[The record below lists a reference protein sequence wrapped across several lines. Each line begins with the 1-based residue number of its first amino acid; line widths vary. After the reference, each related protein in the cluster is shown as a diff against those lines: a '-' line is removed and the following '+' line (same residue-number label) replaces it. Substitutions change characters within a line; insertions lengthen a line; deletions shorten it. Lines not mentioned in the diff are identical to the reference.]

1 VPKASLLI
9 VEDYEPFVTLLR
21 STLSD
26 DFDVTVTNSVDQA
39 SALINREVPRLV
51 LLDLG
56 LPPTSSP
63 EQGLA
68 LLKEIQQHGH
78 RCKTVV
84 CTGYRERELALR
96 AVRCGAHDILYK
108 PLELPMLKAILMRAA
123 WLADLEE
130 EARHSVVETTQEV
143 EILDEILGASLS
155 MRSVLEAVEKL
166 AMTDAPVL
174 ITGESGTGREL
185 VARAIHGRSERAG
198 GPFVPVA
205 CGALPRPLFEQ
216 ELFGQEPLDGAA
228 ESFRKGG
235 KLALAKGGTLFFD
248 ELADLPADMQGV
260 VLHLME
266 QHMPG
271 ADVRILAS
279 SSKGPHM
286 VLEDDPVERDLYRRF
301 AVRIAV
307 PPLRERGD
315 DVMVLGKA
323 FLRRFAAQQNKP
335 LAGFTPDA
343 VEAMRAYSW
352 PGNLRELATRIQRGV
367 VVSDGSHLNAADLD
381 LHADQP
387 AEDSISLKVNQ
398 QRIETNLILK
408 AFTLSRGNLSRAAQ
422 ELGISRSTLYRRI
435 RQYGLDRTTDAGV
448 F

>member
-1 VPKASLLI
+1 MPKTSLLI

-26 DFDVTVTNSVDQA
+26 EFDVTVADSVDKA

-68 LLKEIQQHGH
+68 LLKEIRREGH

-96 AVRCGAHDILYK
+96 AVRYGAYDVLYK
-108 PLELPMLKAILMRAA
+108 PLDLAMLKGVLMRAG

-130 EARHSVVETTQEV
+130 EARHSVVETTQES
-143 EILDEILGASLS
+143 EIVDEIFSASLS
-155 MRSVLEAVEKL
+155 MRSVQDAVEKL
-166 AMTDAPVL
+166 AKTDAAVL

-185 VARAIHGRSERAG
+185 VARAIHGRSERAA

-216 ELFGQEPLDGAA
+216 ELFGQKLPDGAS
-228 ESFRKGG
+228 ETLHENG
-235 KLALAKGGTLFFD
+235 KLALARGGTLFFD
-248 ELADLPADMQGV
+248 ELADLPADTQWAVLRVMERMQG
-260 VLHLME
+260 
-266 QHMPG
+266 
-271 ADVRILAS
+271 ANVRILAS
-279 SSKGPHM
+279 WNKSPHM
-286 VLEDDPVERDLYRRF
+286 GHEPSLIEADVYRRF
-301 AVRIAV
+301 AARIAV
-307 PPLRERGD
+307 PPLRDRGD
-315 DVMVLGKA
+315 DVVVLGKI

-335 LAGFTPDA
+335 LTGFTTDA
-343 VEAMRAYSW
+343 IDAMRAYSW
-352 PGNLRELATRIQRGV
+352 PGNVRELATRIQRGI
-367 VVSDGSHLNAADLD
+367 VVSDGPHLNAADLD
-381 LHADQP
+381 LHADSSE
-387 AEDSISLKVNQ
+387 EDSISLKVNQ

-448 F
+448 S